1 MHSMSGEPPPT
12 LILRDLREL
21 AGLSIDALAA
31 KLRVSKAEVL
41 AMEAGRGDP
50 GHVDAAQRRLL
61 EGEDIHGRLFFFQ
74 GPAASLR
81 WHHDVPLFRAS
92 LLEAR
97 KRLANNPGALT
108 ALERRIALRPTPV
121 RGDAYG
127 AAARQGYLLARR
139 ARQALGLGPAAAL
152 GDWWT
157 RLDERLA
164 VHVLAPY
171 LQCGARAAAILDQQR
186 SAAVIFINA
195 ADPRT
200 LQPPHFSYATAHELC
215 HLLFDAPPGA
225 RDGVQISVDEHPE
238 GGSRGQLVEA
248 RANGFAAELL
258 LPRAGL
264 IDLLGPPPA
273 DPSTTRF
280 EEAESH
286 GLKACR
292 HFGASAQVTI
302 NHLHNCGYYDDD
314 TRADLI
320 SDYRTGRSPWI
331 SDDTKAA
338 VGLAPSH
345 STDSHVSDPI
355 FLAQQ
360 THALGERVRTEQ
372 DRARDTAIQSTLD
385 QAQGQGET
393 RAAVTLARWS
403 IDRLRAGQVD
413 WVSELL
419 FAFSP
424 ATFAPATSLGLLS
437 VLLTQRAEVEES
449 WFSLVQRTRAHL
461 EGRLG
466 WDEARIAS
474 AMKGLLA

>member
-1 MHSMSGEPPPT
+1 MSAMSGEPLPT
-12 LILRDLREL
+12 PILRDLREL

-31 KLRVSKAEVL
+31 KLGVSNVEVL
-41 AMEAGRGDP
+41 AMEAGRGEP
-50 GHVDAAQRRLL
+50 AHADAAQRRLL
-61 EGEDIHGRLFFFQ
+61 EGEGIQGRLFFFQ
-74 GPAASLR
+74 GPAANLG
-81 WHHDVPLFRAS
+81 WPHDVPLFRDS

-97 KRLANNPGALT
+97 KRLVHNPGAP
-108 ALERRIALRPTPV
+108 AGLERRIALRPTPV
-121 RGDAYG
+121 RGDHPA

-139 ARQALGLGPAAAL
+139 TRQALGLGPAAIL

-157 RLDERLA
+157 RLEERLA
-164 VHVLAPY
+164 VRVLTPH
-171 LQCGARAAAILDQQR
+171 LLCRARAAAILDQQR

-264 IDLLGPPPA
+264 IDVLGPPPA
-273 DPSTTRF
+273 DPSATRF
-280 EEAESH
+280 DEAESN
-286 GLKACR
+286 GLKVCR

-320 SDYRTGRSPWI
+320 SDYKTGRSPWF

-345 STDSHVSDPI
+345 STDSHLSDPI
-355 FLAQQ
+355 SLAQQ
-360 THALGERVRTEQ
+360 THALGERIRTEQ
-372 DRARDTAIQSTLD
+372 DRARDAAIQSTLD
-385 QAQGQGET
+385 QAHSQGET

-413 WVSELL
+413 WVTELL
-419 FAFSP
+419 RAFSP

-437 VLLTQRAEVEES
+437 VLFTQRAEVEES
-449 WFSLVQRTRAHL
+449 WLSLVQRTRAHL
-461 EGRLG
+461 EGREG